1 MRQRGLTTLELCAVL
16 ALITVL
22 ALVLL
27 PALDPGPQ
35 PRRRISCQN
44 NLKLW
49 SLVMKMYSNEH
60 EGAFPPMQALRRRPD
75 NTFDL
80 QMAAGPSVCAVYPEY
95 LTDLYF
101 CVCPDSPLAEEHA
114 KRIQEE
120 GLAQSPRLVA
130 SGYQYLG
137 WMLDNLKPCAPASAF
152 PRLAALSDIGTAP
165 DGNTLVPVQMGALL
179 DAVLDPAHLAAK
191 DALAVAADVDRDAD
205 LSSTA
210 FPTAGN
216 RGETT
221 IHRLHEGVER
231 FHITDI
237 NKPGASN
244 MAQSVIWIMSDR
256 MTMGG
261 DGMRLNH
268 VPPDKTRFQQLF
280 GGCAR
285 SKSGP
290 AFAGCN
296 VLFLDGH
303 VEYMRYIPVPGLDT
317 MTPQQAEQALQG
329 ANEPVLVPVAAVIGA
344 LGGG

>member
-16 ALITVL
+16 TLITILALI
-22 ALVLL
+22 LL
-27 PALDPGPQ
+27 PIFGSSPAA
-35 PRRRISCQN
+35 RRSPCQN
-44 NLKLW
+44 NLKQW
-49 SLVMKMYSNEH
+49 GLVMKMYSNEH
-60 EGAFPPMQALRRRPD
+60 EGAFPPMQVLRRRPD

-80 QMAAGPSVCAVYPEY
+80 QMAAGPSVRSVYPEY
-95 LTDLYF
+95 LTDVTI
-101 CVCPDSPLAEEHA
+101 CVCPNSPLAEEHA

-137 WMLDNLKPCAPASAF
+137 WALDNLKPCAPASAF
-152 PRLAALSDIGTAP
+152 PHLAALSDIGTVP

-210 FPTAGN
+210 FPTSGN
-216 RGETT
+216 RGEAN
-221 IHRLHEGVER
+221 IYRLHEGIER
-231 FHITDI
+231 LLITDS
-237 NKPGASN
+237 NNPGASA
-244 MAQSVIWIMSDR
+244 MAQSTLWVMSDR
-256 MTMGG
+256 MTAGS
-261 DGMRLNH
+261 DGVRLNH
-268 VPPDKTRFQQLF
+268 VPPEKTRFQKVF

-285 SKSGP
+285 SNSPPFFG
-290 AFAGCN
+290 GCN

-303 VEYMRYIPVPGLDT
+303 VEFMRYIPVPGLDT
-317 MTPQQAEQALQG
+317 MAPEQAEEALQG

-344 LGGG
+344 LGGI

>member
-16 ALITVL
+16 ALITIL
-22 ALVLL
+22 ALILL
-27 PALDPGPQ
+27 PIFGSSPAA
-35 PRRRISCQN
+35 RRPPCQN
-44 NLKLW
+44 NLKQW
-49 SLVMKMYSNEH
+49 SLVMKMYSSEH
-60 EGAFPPMQALRRRPD
+60 EGAFPPMQVLCRRPD
-75 NTFDL
+75 STLDL
-80 QMAAGPSVCAVYPEY
+80 QMAAGPSVCSVYPAY
-95 LTDLYF
+95 LTDVKICL
-101 CVCPDSPLAEEHA
+101 CPNSPMAEEHA

-137 WMLDNLKPCAPASAF
+137 WMLDNLKPCAPASTF
-152 PRLAALSDIGTAP
+152 PRLAALSDIGTVP
-165 DGNTLVPVQMGALL
+165 DGNTLIPVQMGALL
-179 DAVLDPAHLAAK
+179 DAVLDPAHLAAE

-210 FPTAGN
+210 FPTSGN
-216 RGETT
+216 RGEAK

-231 FHITDI
+231 FIITDI
-237 NKPGASN
+237 NNPGASN

-268 VPPDKTRFQQLF
+268 VPPEKTRFQKVF

-285 SKSGP
+285 SDSRPFFG
-290 AFAGCN
+290 GSN

-303 VEYMRYIPVPGLDT
+303 VEFLRYIPIPGLDT

-329 ANEPVLVPVAAVIGA
+329 ANEPVLATVAAVIGA
-344 LGGG
+344 VGDV